1 MFSKEKVKLGIA
13 PIAWTNDDLPEL
25 GKENTFEQCISEM
38 ALAGFTGSEVG
49 NKYPKDPKVLKKAL
63 ALRGIEICNQWFS
76 SFLITKPFEE
86 VERDFRAQLAFLKEM
101 GAKVIGA
108 SEQSYSVQGM
118 EDTPVFGHKYRMND
132 EEWKVFCD
140 GMNRLGK
147 ISKDEYGISLTFHHH
162 MGTVVQDP
170 DEVDRMMENTDPEYV
185 SLLYDTGHFAYCGA
199 DPLEMVTRY
208 VNRIKHV
215 HLKDIR
221 PEVVERVKRES
232 LSFLAGVRLGAFT
245 VPGDGC
251 IDFEP
256 IFKALADNDYEGYM
270 LVEAEQD
277 PAKANPLEY
286 AKKARAFIAEKTG
299 L

>member
-1 MFSKEKVKLGIA
+1 MFDKNKVKLGIA
-13 PIAWTNDDLPEL
+13 PIAWTNDDLPDL
-25 GKENTFEQCISEM
+25 GAENTFEQCVSEM

-49 NKYPKDPKVLKKAL
+49 NKYPKDPAELKKAL
-63 ALRGIEICNQWFS
+63 DLRGIEICNQWFS
-76 SFLITKPFEE
+76 SFLITKPLEE
-86 VERDFRAQLAFLKEM
+86 VEKEFRAQLEFLKAM

-108 SEQSYSVQGM
+108 SEQSYSVQG
-118 EDTPVFGHKYRMND
+118 N
-132 EEWKVFCD
+132 
-140 GMNRLGK
+140 GMNYLGK
-147 ISKDEYGISLTFHHH
+147 IAKEEYGIALTFHHH

-170 DEVDRMMENTDPEYV
+170 DEVERMMANTDPEYV
-185 SLLYDTGHFAYCGA
+185 SLLFDTGHFTYCGA
-199 DPLEMVTRY
+199 DPLEMVKKY

-221 PEVVERVKRES
+221 PEVVKEVKDND
-232 LSFLAGVRLGAFT
+232 LSFLEGVRRGAFT

-251 IDFEP
+251 IDFDP
-256 IFKALADNDYEGYM
+256 IFKVLEENGYEGYM

-286 AKKARAFIAEKTG
+286 AIKARKFIREKTG

>member
-1 MFSKEKVKLGIA
+1 MLDKNKVKLGIA
-13 PIAWTNDDLPEL
+13 PIAWTNDDLPDL
-25 GKENTFEQCISEM
+25 GKENTFEQCVSEM
-38 ALAGFTGSEVG
+38 ALAGYTGSEVG

-63 ALRGIEICNQWFS
+63 ELRKLEICNQWFS

-86 VERDFRAQLAFLKEM
+86 VEKEFRAQLAFLKEM
-101 GAKVIGA
+101 GAKIIGA
-108 SEQSYSVQGM
+108 SEQSHSVQGM
-118 EDTPVFGHKYRMND
+118 QDTPVFGQKYEMNNT
-132 EEWKVFCD
+132 EWHTFCQ

-147 ISKDEYGISLTFHHH
+147 IAKDEYQIALTFHHH
-162 MGTVVQDP
+162 MGTVVQNP
-170 DEVDRMMENTDPEYV
+170 DEVERMMANTDPEYV
-185 SLLYDTGHFAYCGA
+185 SLLFDTGHFAYCGA
-199 DPLEMVTRY
+199 DPLKMAKKY
-208 VNRIKHV
+208 KNRIKHI

-221 PEVVERVKRES
+221 PEVVERVKAEKR
-232 LSFLAGVRLGAFT
+232 SFLEGVRLGAFT

-256 IFKALADNDYEGYM
+256 IFQVVEESGYTGYM

-286 AKKARAFIAEKTG
+286 AMKARSYIAEKTG